1 MGNEVSS
8 IVSFGGLYEV
18 GRGAAAF
25 ADVPK
30 YYLFWVGAQYIVANL
45 NRSPSYT
52 ALGEEGSMKS
62 VLKQSAWNDRIIS
75 QLHCIVMGIQA
86 WRVLFTGVPIVQTV
100 ATSPSAPM
108 LEAWRQCVQWSFA
121 YYLHDILRMV
131 YNRIVYGGLDKD
143 FGQNLLHH
151 MVMFV
156 GHTPLLLNGDV
167 YGLSAF
173 GYLAEMSTP
182 VLNYRWMLQQS
193 GAAGTAHFLMVTKLL
208 GILFFVF
215 RILLFPTAFVIN
227 LRSSRPAQPGKA
239 VHAVLWAMCVIG
251 NSLWFK
257 ALLRSIRKGAGSP
270 KTKGKETSAEGKL
283 E

>member
-18 GRGAAAF
+18 GRGATAF

-52 ALGEEGSMKS
+52 ALGEEGSTKS

-75 QLHCIVMGIQA
+75 QLHCIVMAVQA

-131 YNRIVYGGLDKD
+131 YNRMVHGGLDKD
-143 FGQNLLHH
+143 FGQNFLHH
-151 MVMFV
+151 MIMFV

-193 GAAGTAHFLMVTKLL
+193 GAAGTEHFLVVTKLL

-270 KTKGKETSAEGKL
+270 KTKSKETSSEGKL

>member
-1 MGNEVSS
+1 
-8 IVSFGGLYEV
+8 
-18 GRGAAAF
+18 
-25 ADVPK
+25 
-30 YYLFWVGAQYIVANL
+30 
-45 NRSPSYT
+45 
-52 ALGEEGSMKS
+52 
-62 VLKQSAWNDRIIS
+62 
-75 QLHCIVMGIQA
+75 
-86 WRVLFTGVPIVQTV
+86 
-100 ATSPSAPM
+100 
-108 LEAWRQCVQWSFA
+108 
-121 YYLHDILRMV
+121 MV
-131 YNRIVYGGLDKD
+131 YNRIVHGGLDKD
-143 FGQNLLHH
+143 FGQNLLH

-156 GHTPLLLNGDV
+156 GTPSLLNGDV

-193 GAAGTAHFLMVTKLL
+193 GAAGTAHFLTVTKLL

-270 KTKGKETSAEGKL
+270 KTKGEETSAEGKL